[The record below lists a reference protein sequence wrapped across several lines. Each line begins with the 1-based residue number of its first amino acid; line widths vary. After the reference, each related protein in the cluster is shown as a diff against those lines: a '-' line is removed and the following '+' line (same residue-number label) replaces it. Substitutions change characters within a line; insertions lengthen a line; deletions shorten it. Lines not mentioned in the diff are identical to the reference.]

1 MPLRPDERAA
11 AIGMPRAA
19 EARVVEVLIVEDNP
33 ADVRLAKEAWRE
45 CGVPHHVRVA
55 TNGEEALEV
64 LRCEGVHE
72 GAPRPQLVVL
82 DLNLPR
88 MDGRELLERMKS
100 DPELCRIPVVVLTT
114 SDRDLDIRNSY
125 QLQANCY
132 VVKPVGLEPALR
144 VMQAIASFWFTVAS
158 LP

>member
-11 AIGMPRAA
+11 AIGVPRAA
-19 EARVVEVLIVEDNP
+19 EARAVEVLIVEDNP

-45 CGVPHHVRVA
+45 LGVPHCIRVA

-72 GAPRPQLVVL
+72 GSPRPQLVVL

-88 MDGRELLERMKS
+88 MDGRELLERMKR
-100 DPELCRIPVVVLTT
+100 DPELGRIPVVVLTT
-114 SDRDLDIRNSY
+114 SDRDLDIRTSY

-144 VMQAIASFWFTVAS
+144 VMKEIASFWFTVAA

>member
-11 AIGMPRAA
+11 LGSPRAPN
-19 EARVVEVLIVEDNP
+19 ERVVEVLLVEDNP
-33 ADVRLAKEAWRE
+33 ADARLAKEAWRE
-45 CGVPHHVRVA
+45 VAVPHRMRVA
-55 TNGEEALEV
+55 TNGEDALEV

-72 GAPRPQLVVL
+72 GAPRPALVVL

-88 MDGRELLERMKS
+88 MDGRELLERMKG

-114 SDRDLDIRNSY
+114 SDRDLDIRTSY

-132 VVKPVGLEPALR
+132 VVKPVGLEPAMR
-144 VMQAIASFWFTVAS
+144 VLSKIAEFWFTVAA